1 MTSAPRF
8 IHLRVHTE
16 YSLLEGAVRVKG
28 LPGQAAAMGMPAV
41 AITDT
46 NNLFAALEFSV
57 TAAKAGVQ
65 PILGCQIDWTY
76 APAPEGERQVPP
88 APLVLL
94 AQSEAGYLNLL
105 KLNSKLYLGAAGQA
119 PQVSSADLAA
129 HSEGLIC
136 LTGGADG
143 PAGRLL

>member
-65 PILGCQIDWTY
+65 PILGL
-76 APAPEGERQVPP
+76 AEERGASIGGGICRGSGRGHAQHDF
-88 APLVLL
+88 
-94 AQSEAGYLNLL
+94 QSEQQQQHGKRQQPDFLQCFFHLHRPVPIQRRQNPR
-105 KLNSKLYLGAAGQA
+105 KT
-119 PQVSSADLAA
+119 
-129 HSEGLIC
+129 
-136 LTGGADG
+136 TGKMHDYFI
-143 PAGRLL
+143 